1 MADPIELSIGTWSRF
16 DRYVVHEG
24 MIRPAFDARSQ
35 SYDPWPDHEMG
46 RSTSGAKPPP
56 YGALLDL
63 IPSLE
68 LKPRPGPGPLLTLTP
83 ESETRATEWCAA
95 HGPLGVLLQR
105 VQTVTLAPRWHPSS
119 EADHRLV
126 PVLQQLIRTN
136 QGWIRTGREGKQV
149 SYESNRGLS
158 AVAGDLVDPESLPTR
173 WPDPG
178 VLLQDLRQGDWK
190 TEPLSQTWFRFF
202 PDVPWEERETYNYP
216 LPGTDAFWS
225 IYAEPVYDFV
235 EAATLL
241 RAAIHGL
248 CGEEGT
254 IAAEDQGTRQD
265 AIDRLNR
272 LLGPIGPAAVLAAD
286 RHLRQQWGATSL
298 LGAYALMALMDLT
311 GQRPPR
317 ICGNCGKLF
326 MTKAYQGTYCS
337 STCRNTAQKR
347 RYRQRKREESDSGGQ
362 HVDGV

>member
-1 MADPIELSIGTWSRF
+1 MGNPVNLTIGTWSRF
-16 DRYVVHEG
+16 DAYALHEG
-24 MIRPAFDARSQ
+24 MIRPGAGARRQ
-35 SYDPWPDHEMG
+35 DYDPWAEYEADQ
-46 RSTSGAKPPP
+46 SASGVQQPP
-56 YGALLDL
+56 YGPLLDL
-63 IPSLE
+63 IQSVE

-83 ESETRATEWCAA
+83 ESKTRVTEWCAG

-105 VQTVTLAPRWHPSS
+105 VQTVTLAARWRASS

-126 PVLQQLIRTN
+126 PVQQQLIRTN
-136 QGWIRTGREGKQV
+136 QGWIRTGREGLRV
-149 SYESNRGLS
+149 SAQTNGDNSPI
-158 AVAGDLVDPESLPTR
+158 AGDLVDPESLPTR

-202 PDVPWEERETYNYP
+202 PDVPWEERETYDYP

-225 IYAEPVYDFV
+225 IYAEPVYHFV

-286 RHLRQQWGATSL
+286 RHLRQQLGATSL

-337 STCRNTAQKR
+337 ITCRNTAQKR

>member
-136 QGWIRTGREGKQV
+136 QGWIRTGREGKRV
-149 SYESNRGLS
+149 SSETNRDDS
-158 AVAGDLVDPESLPTR
+158 AVAGELVPPDFRPTQWPQPE
-173 WPDPG
+173 
-178 VLLQDLRQGDWK
+178 VLLQDLRTGDWK
-190 TEPLSQTWFRFF
+190 TEPLSQTWLKFF
-202 PDVPWEERETYNYP
+202 PKVPWEERETYAYP

-235 EAATLL
+235 EAANLL
-241 RAAIHGL
+241 RSAIRGL
-248 CGEEGT
+248 CAEGGT
-254 IAAEDQGTRQD
+254 IAATDLGASQNALD
-265 AIDRLNR
+265 WLNR
-272 LLGPIGPAAVLAAD
+272 LLGPVGPAAVLTPD
-286 RHLRQQWGATSL
+286 GQLQHQWGVSSL

-311 GQRPPR
+311 GQRRPR

-326 MTKAYQGTYCS
+326 VTKAYQGTYCS
-337 STCRNTAQKR
+337 DTCRNTVQKR
-347 RYRQRKREESDSGGQ
+347 RYRQRQRERSNSG
-362 HVDGV
+362 